1 MSLSVR
7 TSGLSRRPSSQSGTS
22 GRARGTSASIV
33 GSGYGGSTF
42 GFGDSYGGGFSS
54 ASMFGSSSGFG
65 GGSGISFA
73 GGLGSAYGGALGGGS
88 GALGGGFGSLGSG
101 FGGLGGGFG
110 GLGIGFGGSPGGG
123 PGGIL
128 SGNDG
133 GLLSGSEK
141 ETMQNLND
149 RLASYLDKVRAL
161 EEANTELENKIREW
175 YETRGSGTG
184 DPRSQ
189 SDYSKYYPLI
199 EDLRNKIISATIGN
213 AQLIL
218 QIDNARLA
226 AEDFRMKYENELAL
240 RVSVEADTNGLR
252 RVLDELTLA
261 RADLEM
267 QIENLKEE
275 LAYLKKNHEEE
286 LQTFLAG
293 GPGQVSVEMDAA
305 PGLDLTRLL
314 NDMRAQYEAIAEQN
328 RKDAEAWFVEKSGE
342 LRKEISINTEQLQ
355 SSKSEVTDLRRAVQ
369 NLEIELQ
376 SQLATV
382 GRARAV
388 SFHDF
393 QRKRAIHIRKATGG
407 PPSSLQSPPPFCLC
421 HFPPTVQKK
430 SLEDSLA
437 EVEGDYCG
445 QLSQV
450 QQLIGSLEEQLLQ
463 VRADAER
470 QNADHQRLLNAKAR
484 LELEIETYRRL
495 LDGEAQGDGFD
506 ESLYVT
512 DSKSQT
518 QSIDSSKDPT
528 KSRKIKTIVQEV
540 VNGEVVSS
548 QVQEELI

>member
-7 TSGLSRRPSSQSGTS
+7 TSGLPRGLSSQSSTS
-22 GRARGTSASIV
+22 GRAWGMSASSAGSGYG

-42 GFGDSYGGGFSS
+42 GLGGSCGGGFSA

-65 GGSGISFA
+65 GGSGSSCA
-73 GGLGSAYGGALGGGS
+73 GGLGAAYG
-88 GALGGGFGSLGSG
+88 GALGGGFGSLAT
-101 FGGLGGGFG
+101 GL
-110 GLGIGFGGSPGGG
+110 GGSPGSGSLG
-123 PGGIL
+123 VL

-133 GLLSGSEK
+133 GLLSRSEK

-184 DPRSQ
+184 DPGSQ
-189 SDYSKYYPLI
+189 NDYSKYYPLI
-199 EDLRNKIISATIGN
+199 EDLRNKIISASIGN

-240 RVSVEADTNGLR
+240 RQNVEADINGLR

-275 LAYLKKNHEEE
+275 LIYLKKNHEEE
-286 LQTFLAG
+286 LQSFRAD

-305 PGLDLTRLL
+305 PGVDLTRLL

-328 RKDAEAWFVEKSGE
+328 RKDAEAWFLEKSGE
-342 LRKEISINTEQLQ
+342 LRKEISTNTEQLQ
-355 SSKSEVTDLRRAVQ
+355 SSKSEVTDLRRAFQ

-376 SQLATV
+376 SQLAM
-382 GRARAV
+382 
-388 SFHDF
+388 
-393 QRKRAIHIRKATGG
+393 
-407 PPSSLQSPPPFCLC
+407 
-421 HFPPTVQKK
+421 KK

-437 EVEGDYCG
+437 ETEGDYCG

-470 QNADHQRLLNAKAR
+470 QNADHRRLLDVKAR

-495 LDGEAQGDGFD
+495 LDGEAQGDGLD
-506 ESLYVT
+506 QISSVT
-512 DSKSQT
+512 DSKSQA
-518 QSIDSSKDPT
+518 QSTDSSKDPT

-540 VNGEVVSS
+540 LNGEVVSS
-548 QVQEELI
+548 QVQEIEELM

>member
-7 TSGLSRRPSSQSGTS
+7 TSGLPRRLSSQSGAS
-22 GRARGTSASIV
+22 GRVWGMSASSA
-33 GSGYGGSTF
+33 GGGYGGSAF
-42 GFGDSYGGGFSS
+42 GLGSSCGGGFSA

-65 GGSGISFA
+65 GGSGGSCA
-73 GGLGSAYGGALGGGS
+73 GGLGTAYGGALGGG
-88 GALGGGFGSLGSG
+88 
-101 FGGLGGGFG
+101 FGGLVVGFG
-110 GLGIGFGGSPGGG
+110 ASPGGG
-123 PGGIL
+123 SLGVL
-128 SGNDG
+128 SSNDG
-133 GLLSGSEK
+133 GLLSRSEK

-175 YETRGSGTG
+175 YETRGSGTV
-184 DPRSQ
+184 DPGSQ
-189 SDYSKYYPLI
+189 NDYSKYYPLI

-240 RVSVEADTNGLR
+240 RQNVEADINGLR

-286 LQTFLAG
+286 LQSFRAD

-305 PGLDLTRLL
+305 PGVDLTRLL

-328 RKDAEAWFVEKSGE
+328 RKDAEAWFIEKSGE
-342 LRKEISINTEQLQ
+342 LRKEISTNTEQLQ
-355 SSKSEVTDLRRAVQ
+355 SSKSEVTDLRRAFQ

-376 SQLATV
+376 SQLAM
-382 GRARAV
+382 
-388 SFHDF
+388 
-393 QRKRAIHIRKATGG
+393 
-407 PPSSLQSPPPFCLC
+407 
-421 HFPPTVQKK
+421 KK

-437 EVEGDYCG
+437 ETEGDYCG
-445 QLSQV
+445 QLSQL

-470 QNADHQRLLNAKAR
+470 QNADHRRLLDVKHR

-495 LDGEAQGDGFD
+495 LDGEAQGDVLD
-506 ESLYVT
+506 EITSVT
-512 DSKSQT
+512 DSKSQA
-518 QSIDSSKDPT
+518 QSTDSSKDPT
-528 KSRKIKTIVQEV
+528 KTRKIKTIVQEV
-540 VNGEVVSS
+540 LNGEVVSS
-548 QVQEELI
+548 QVQEIEELM

>member
-1 MSLSVR
+1 VDLSSNTMSLSVR
-7 TSGLSRRPSSQSGTS
+7 TSGLPRRLSSQSGTS
-22 GRARGTSASIV
+22 GRVWGMSASSA
-33 GSGYGGSTF
+33 GGGYGGSAF
-42 GFGDSYGGGFSS
+42 GLGSSCGGGFSA

-65 GGSGISFA
+65 GGSGGSCA
-73 GGLGSAYGGALGGGS
+73 GGLGTAYGGALGGG
-88 GALGGGFGSLGSG
+88 
-101 FGGLGGGFG
+101 FGGLVVGFG
-110 GLGIGFGGSPGGG
+110 ASPGGG
-123 PGGIL
+123 SLGVL
-128 SGNDG
+128 SSNDG
-133 GLLSGSEK
+133 GLLSRSEK

-175 YETRGSGTG
+175 YETRGSGTV
-184 DPRSQ
+184 DPGSQ
-189 SDYSKYYPLI
+189 NDYSKYYPLI
-199 EDLRNKIISATIGN
+199 EDLRNKVISASIGN

-240 RVSVEADTNGLR
+240 RQNVEADINGLR

-275 LAYLKKNHEEE
+275 LAYLRKNHEEE
-286 LQTFLAG
+286 LQSFRAD

-305 PGLDLTRLL
+305 PGVDLTRLL

-328 RKDAEAWFVEKSGE
+328 RKDAEAWFIEKSGE
-342 LRKEISINTEQLQ
+342 LRKEISTNTEQLQ
-355 SSKSEVTDLRRAVQ
+355 SSKSEVTDLRRAFQ

-376 SQLATV
+376 SQLAM
-382 GRARAV
+382 
-388 SFHDF
+388 
-393 QRKRAIHIRKATGG
+393 
-407 PPSSLQSPPPFCLC
+407 
-421 HFPPTVQKK
+421 KK

-437 EVEGDYCG
+437 ETEGDYCG

-470 QNADHQRLLNAKAR
+470 QNADHRRLLDVKHR

-495 LDGEAQGDGFD
+495 LDGEAQGDVLD
-506 ESLYVT
+506 EITSVT
-512 DSKSQT
+512 DSKSQA
-518 QSIDSSKDPT
+518 QSTDSSKDPT
-528 KSRKIKTIVQEV
+528 KTRKIKTIVQEV
-540 VNGEVVSS
+540 LNGEVVSS
-548 QVQEELI
+548 QVQEIEELM